1 MQGSCTYL
9 TPEISGFDDSQ
20 MGHSVLSVKKSAPGQ
35 TVTFRRLAGCF
46 FGWLLLSPFALVPSM
61 ETVALGETGAPPPF
75 ESEAQIAQRA
85 TAAWEHGDISRAL
98 EIMDPW
104 IRDHP
109 DSITLYRLRGDI
121 FAASRR
127 PQDAIVAYDKVLAM
141 DPHAV
146 DVRWA
151 KRGVMIRTGK
161 GEEALAELKRIA
173 EIDTSNPLVHLELA
187 KELRTLDFLEES
199 LESYKRAV
207 KLAPHLPGWRLAMAR
222 ARFDVMDY
230 KGAAQDVESVL
241 QELPNGSPL
250 ELPAKSLLSTI
261 HGNTRERGRRFE
273 RIYTPPEVSA
283 ENLKEW
289 GLTRAEAWNHFS
301 VGRYEE
307 AEPIYR
313 RLLEL
318 NPTDATAAYQ
328 LSVSL
333 VEMKRCPE
341 AVPIFKG
348 LPNMGLGEEE
358 SADATFLMGQC
369 LVEMEQWE
377 EAYFSFRL
385 LYDAAVEFERNN
397 KGVEFPPGTR
407 LLDKGKISQWL
418 DRIRP
423 HVPEITNAEPKEE
436 SPIAQS
442 QVPIVMTPEEL
453 RRRAVEAFPPQ
464 KPLESRAALMGRDAD
479 FSWFRFVIPAA
490 KVLRDDFPTG
500 AHEFIPM
507 NPNNSFPHTQ
517 REIYLVFGL
526 VSSSYDAVSLSSQC
540 FIETPDIEAEER
552 PIVQDRVVM
561 SMNDQSGF
569 FLLSRPE
576 NGWEKG
582 LYRCGLFEGDKT
594 SAYAHVDEVRFR
606 IVDTTGEHIRISQQ

>member
-1 MQGSCTYL
+1 MTVHRSDIIAPSTRYRRVASLFRWVFLGS
-9 TPEISGFDDSQ
+9 FAV
-20 MGHSVLSVKKSAPGQ
+20 VLWMADTVSAEGPHAQ
-35 TVTFRRLAGCF
+35 
-46 FGWLLLSPFALVPSM
+46 PN
-61 ETVALGETGAPPPF
+61 

-85 TAAWEHGDISRAL
+85 SAAWEHGDIPRAL
-98 EIMDPW
+98 EIMDAW
-104 IRDHP
+104 MNDHP
-109 DSITLYRLRGDI
+109 ESITLHRLRGDI

-127 PQDAIVAYDKVLAM
+127 PQDAIAAYDKVLAI

-151 KRGVMIRTGK
+151 KRGVLIRTGR
-161 GEEALAELKRIA
+161 GEEALIELKHIA
-173 EIDTSNPLVHLELA
+173 EIDTHNPLVHLELA
-187 KELRTLDFLEES
+187 KELRTLDYLEES
-199 LESYKRAV
+199 LESYKQAV

-241 QELPNGSPL
+241 RELPDGSPL
-250 ELPAKSLLSTI
+250 EPPAKSLLETI

-273 RIYTPPEVSA
+273 RVYTPPEVSA
-283 ENLKEW
+283 DNLKEW
-289 GLTRAEAWNHFS
+289 GLIRAEAWNHFS
-301 VGRYEE
+301 VGEYEE

-328 LSVSL
+328 LGVSL

-348 LPNMGLGEEE
+348 LSSMGLGEEE
-358 SADATFLMGQC
+358 AADATFLMGQC

-377 EAYFSFRL
+377 DAYFSFRL

-407 LLDKGKISQWL
+407 LLAKDKFSQWL

-423 HVPEITNAEPKEE
+423 HVPEIVNAEVKENT
-436 SPIAQS
+436 PVAQTEA
-442 QVPIVMTPEEL
+442 PNVMTPEEL
-453 RRRAVEAFPPQ
+453 RRRAIETFQPQ
-464 KPLESRAALMGRDAD
+464 KPLEPRAALMGRDAD

-507 NPNNSFPHTQ
+507 SPNDSFPPTQ
-517 REIYLVFGL
+517 RDIYLVFGL
-526 VSSSYDAVSLSSQC
+526 VSSSYDAVSLSSHC
-540 FIETPDIEAEER
+540 FIETPDIEAQEH
-552 PIVQDRVVM
+552 PLVQDRVVM

-576 NGWEKG
+576 NGWEEG

-594 SAYAHVDEVRFR
+594 SAYGHVDEVRFR
-606 IVDTTGEHIRISQQ
+606 IVKDHQPALRFSQK